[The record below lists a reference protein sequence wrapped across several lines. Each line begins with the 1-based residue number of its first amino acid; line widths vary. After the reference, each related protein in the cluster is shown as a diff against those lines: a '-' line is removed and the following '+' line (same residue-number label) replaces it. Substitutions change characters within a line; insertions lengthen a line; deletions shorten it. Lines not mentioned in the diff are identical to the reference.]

1 MMKNKFLIPALAAVI
16 SLSSC
21 TSYVDELND
30 DPNQPTDAGIANLVQ
45 GVQLS
50 NQFWQSGES
59 NRTAMLW
66 LNQATGADRQY
77 IALNDWNTAQST
89 IFDGIWNEAM
99 VGTIS
104 QAQVLKAKAEALGN
118 TSTLGMAQVIEANA
132 FGTLTSLFGDIPFS
146 QVNKFEEFPN
156 PVYESQQDV
165 YAGVQILLSDA
176 ILNLTDASGGIA
188 NDLVFGGDES
198 KWIAAAYTL
207 KARYYLH
214 VKNYAKAL
222 ESAQMGISSADGD
235 YKAYYGTSYGAD
247 FNPFY
252 SFLVYD
258 RPGYM
263 SAAEAYAPQI
273 LDPTT
278 VLYRGNAKTDEASRF
293 NFNYLDFYEIY
304 NSGYELNYLSV
315 YDWGEPDGK
324 FGTETDMPLVTYGEN
339 LLIIAEAEARLNGLE
354 AGISAY
360 NNYRAELDAG
370 YSIGVNNDGFA
381 EFGATFN
388 YDDYEAADFASGGI
402 ENADGKAPLT
412 AFLREIYE
420 ERYVYFN
427 GHFESFTDF
436 NRTNNIAEIQLKPG
450 FAGNAERFVYPQVE
464 VSGNSNIPSPLPGIQ
479 DPTPVHQ

>member
-1 MMKNKFLIPALAAVI
+1 MMKNKLLIPVLAAVI

-21 TSYVDELND
+21 TRYVDEIND
-30 DPNQPTDAGIANLVQ
+30 DPNQPTDAGVPNLVQ

-59 NRTAMLW
+59 NRLAMLW

-99 VGTIS
+99 VNTIS
-104 QAQVLKAKAEALGN
+104 QAQVLQEKAEALGN
-118 TSTLGMAQVIEANA
+118 TSTLGMAQVLEANA

-156 PVYESQQDV
+156 PAYESQQDV
-165 YAGVQILLSDA
+165 YAGVQNLLSDA
-176 ILNLTDASGGIA
+176 ILNLTDASGEIK
-188 NDLVFGGDES
+188 NDLVYDGDES
-198 KWIAAAYTL
+198 AWIALAYTL

-214 VKNYAKAL
+214 VENYQEAL
-222 ESAQMGISSADGD
+222 ANAQFGISSADGD
-235 YKAYYGTSYGAD
+235 YKAVYGTSYGAD

-263 SAAEAYAPQI
+263 SAADAYAPQL

-278 VLYRGNAKTDEASRF
+278 DLYRGNAKTDETARF
-293 NFNYLDFYEIY
+293 NFNYLDYFEYY
-304 NSGYELNYLSV
+304 NNGYELNFLSL
-315 YDWGEPDGK
+315 YDWGYPDGK
-324 FGTETDMPLVTYGEN
+324 FGTESDMPLVTYGEN

-354 AGISAY
+354 AGITAY
-360 NNYRAELDAG
+360 NAYRAELDAG
-370 YSIGVNNDGFA
+370 YSIGTNNDGYA
-381 EFGATFN
+381 GVDEPFN

-402 ENADGKAPLT
+402 ENADGKDPVAAL
-412 AFLREIYE
+412 LREIYE

-427 GHFESFTDF
+427 GHYESFTDF

-450 FAGNAERFVYPQVE
+450 FTGNAERFVYPQVE
-464 VSGNSNIPSPLPGIQ
+464 VSGNSSVPSPLPGVQ